1 VNVSVDPRLAARR
14 RHVQEG
20 WARRRLRWMLV
31 LVGLVLLLGAGIAL
45 FQSPWLAVRSVAIA
59 GAANAPVDEILARH
73 ALSRGTPSVSLRPGP
88 IEDSLERDPWIAEA
102 EVRVT
107 WPGTIEVTVVERSPA
122 AWVRVPDGWALV
134 ARDGMVVAT
143 GTPEEGAPRVRA
155 PQTDGRIGAPLDNDE
170 MVAAA
175 EFLGLLT
182 PELAVGASA
191 RLTAMGIELEIA
203 GHRVLAGN
211 GRDIAAKVATLEAMF
226 ANGIPRGAV
235 INVISPTR
243 PGTLNPQSVIE
254 GTQEEVS
261 SFEETG

>member
-1 VNVSVDPRLAARR
+1 
-14 RHVQEG
+14 
-20 WARRRLRWMLV
+20 
-31 LVGLVLLLGAGIAL
+31 
-45 FQSPWLAVRSVAIA
+45 
-59 GAANAPVDEILARH
+59 
-73 ALSRGTPSVSLRPGP
+73 
-88 IEDSLERDPWIAEA
+88 
-102 EVRVT
+102 
-107 WPGTIEVTVVERSPA
+107 
-122 AWVRVPDGWALV
+122 
-134 ARDGMVVAT
+134 
-143 GTPEEGAPRVRA
+143 
-155 PQTDGRIGAPLDNDE
+155 

-211 GRDIAAKVATLEAMF
+211 GRDIAAKGATLEAMF